1 MYDKKWMKPDTENGF
16 EDDPCMLNPM
26 NCTEGFSW
34 SVWENMMFGADI
46 VDPSGG
52 GAKKYIMSTGDDFNP
67 KNGKAWPGFA
77 LYHQVMY
84 LDDHLL
90 TIHSTSCRAWTWW
103 QWCRLAWRCGS

>member
-1 MYDKKWMKPDTENGF
+1 MKPDTKNGF
-16 EDDPCMLNPM
+16 DDHPCMMNPM

-52 GAKKYIMSTGDDFNP
+52 GARKYIMSTGGDFNP

-77 LYHQVMY
+77 LYHQVIIIIEGRINFKVY
-84 LDDHLL
+84 N
-90 TIHSTSCRAWTWW
+90 
-103 QWCRLAWRCGS
+103 

>member
-1 MYDKKWMKPDTENGF
+1 MGDFTFYLWLRSKLSFPQCIYDKKWMKPDSKNGF
-16 EDDPCMLNPM
+16 DDHPCMMNPM

-52 GAKKYIMSTGDDFNP
+52 GARKYIMSTGGDFNP

-77 LYHQVMY
+77 LYHQVIIIKGRINFKVY
-84 LDDHLL
+84 N
-90 TIHSTSCRAWTWW
+90 
-103 QWCRLAWRCGS
+103 